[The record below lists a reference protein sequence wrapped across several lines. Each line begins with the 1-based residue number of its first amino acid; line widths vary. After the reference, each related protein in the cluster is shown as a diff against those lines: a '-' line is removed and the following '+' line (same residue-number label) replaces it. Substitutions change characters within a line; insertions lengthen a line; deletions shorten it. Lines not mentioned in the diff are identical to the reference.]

1 MIPPR
6 SECRSTLKISPTTI
20 QNKHAARSLF
30 RERPFVAHGETDAA
44 TLASLAISPT
54 IVVRLQNQR
63 RRVMRFAFQINR
75 NVGDERA
82 AGMFPLARK
91 NVLREN
97 LHSHFHGSVEHAV
110 HAGLQDDELAD
121 ANRKPEI
128 EI

>member
-6 SECRSTLKISPTTI
+6 SECQSTLSISPTVI
-20 QNKHAARSLF
+20 QNKHAARSVF
-30 RERPFVAHGETDAA
+30 RERPFVAHREPNAA

-63 RRVMRFAFQINR
+63 RRVVRFALQINR

-82 AGMFPLARK
+82 AGMFPLASKNILRK
-91 NVLREN
+91 N
-97 LHSHFHGSVEHAV
+97 LHSHFHRSVEHAV

-128 EI
+128 